1 MVFNDFVILRLLIK
15 ALESTVWW
23 FNLDFKVV
31 ICQNQNLV
39 PSCCYVFGL
48 CFVVLGHWFG

>member
-48 CFVVLGHWFG
+48 CFVVLGH